1 MKIIRQTQFSKFGS
15 KLTLFLGD
23 NYQIILRNKEEI
35 SFNIG
40 SETLPIRLRRQ
51 LLKPIQV
58 TNDNLIRI
66 SDNSLKLSLFW
77 SSFII
82 ILISHLLMSFDSDYL
97 FWISLFA
104 VLLLFSSL
112 LLSPVTWTIEKEVK
126 SS

>member
-1 MKIIRQTQFSKFGS
+1 MKIIKQTQFSKFGS

-23 NYQIILRNKEEI
+23 NHQIILRNKEEI
-35 SFNIG
+35 SVNIG

-51 LLKPIQV
+51 LQKPIQV

-82 ILISHLLMSFDSDYL
+82 ILVSHLLMSFDSDYL

-104 VLLLFSSL
+104 VLLLFSSF